1 MSGASAAACAR
12 LGPDRWHF
20 QHGPI
25 DLIIDVEADADSGER
40 AIADC
45 WRQFQGVLPALVEE
59 LPELRRPLNGQPA
72 LGPVASCEPMAPSEP
87 MALDGPLALRGPV
100 AQRMLRACAP
110 FADERFIT
118 PMAAVAG
125 AVADE
130 LIATFSRPG
139 VTRAC
144 INNGGDIALLL
155 SPGASYRVGICPQL
169 EGRVAPWVH
178 GVPLGS
184 VFTVREDAPVRG
196 IATSGWRGRSFSFGV
211 ADSVTVLAATAAAA
225 DAAATLI
232 ANAVNCDHPGIVRT
246 PADQLKDDTDLG
258 ALPVTVDVPPL
269 PATLIAAALASGRV
283 EAERW
288 RDRGLIHAAAM
299 FLQGQVEFVLPRLE
313 LQPEEGGAAPQ
324 SRAALFEP
332 ARVGPASMEPAAV
345 LPTAVETAA
354 A

>member
-1 MSGASAAACAR
+1 MSGASGGGAVCSR

-25 DLIIDVEADADSGER
+25 DLIIDVDADGDAGVR

-45 WRQFQGVLPALVEE
+45 WRQFQGVLPELVCE
-59 LPELRRPLNGQPA
+59 LPELRRPLRTRPA
-72 LGPVASCEPMAPSEP
+72 QSGAS
-87 MALDGPLALRGPV
+87 ALHGAV
-100 AQRMLRACAP
+100 AQRMGRACTP

-125 AVADE
+125 AVADQ
-130 LIATFSRPG
+130 LIAAFHRPG

-155 SPGASYRVGICPQL
+155 SPGTSYRVGICSQL
-169 EGRVAPWVH
+169 DGCAAPATH
-178 GVPLGS
+178 GVPLSS
-184 VFTVREDAPVRG
+184 VFTVRDDTPVRG
-196 IATSGWRGRSFSFGV
+196 IATSGWRGRSFSLGV
-211 ADSVTVLAATAAAA
+211 ADSVTVLAANAAAA

-232 ANAVNCDHPGIVRT
+232 ANAVNCDHPGIVRK
-246 PADQLKDDTDLG
+246 PAEQLKDDTDLG
-258 ALPVTVDVPPL
+258 ALPVTVDVPAL
-269 PATLIAAALASGRV
+269 PVAAIVAALASGRA

-299 FLQGQVEFVLPRLE
+299 FLQGHVEL
-313 LQPEEGGAAPQ
+313 
-324 SRAALFEP
+324 
-332 ARVGPASMEPAAV
+332 
-345 LPTAVETAA
+345 TAA